1 MTIGLIKR
9 RNSRKNVI
17 SDGRRTRTPTSR
29 WYVVSLERCHR
40 GCPAPTSNIRPGSAG
55 ASSLP
60 PRPQPQTFSGAGKKE
75 REPSENIEV
84 TASRIS
90 RLLKKKEHGSILENR
105 VAELGKQ
112 NQPLIK
118 AINKLRGFVV
128 VTGHKWNY
136 FAI

>member
-17 SDGRRTRTPTSR
+17 SDRQRTQTPTN
-29 WYVVSLERCHR
+29 VVSLERCHR
-40 GCPAPTSNIRPGSAG
+40 GCPAPTSNSRPGSAG

-60 PRPQPQTFSGAGKKE
+60 PQPPMAFSGAGEKE

-90 RLLKKKEHGSILENR
+90 RLLRKKEHGSILENR